1 MNFKRFAAVFLL
13 FWFFFI
19 IIFSLGVGGAG
30 YYLYK
35 DLKNNISD
43 IEDSKISIIQSLADA
58 TVLAASIDDDN
69 ERKTRLDAFYTS
81 QGNSNFY
88 EKAFLVSDNGTII
101 SHSNPAE
108 AKELN
113 YNIAADEFRYNTDII
128 FEVLNKTSEKV
139 SVNDY
144 YILGSEIP
152 FSKKEI
158 KYIKEYVYPGIDRNG
173 WIVTRVFDINSKK
186 GQKIN
191 YVSCFIVSKTAI
203 YDEIHNS
210 IKSAKKLL
218 LIILSVSFALAF
230 FVSFIVLIIFVISG
244 KKSRISESAY
254 PGELDHYKASLQTTD
269 YNDQNEII
277 LYEDDESSD
286 SNIIIQD
293 AIPIRKRR

>member
-19 IIFSLGVGGAG
+19 IIFLLGVGGSG

-35 DLKNNISD
+35 DLKSNIRD

-69 ERKTRLDAFYTS
+69 ERKSRLDAFYTDS
-81 QGNSNFY
+81 GNGNFY

-128 FEVLNKTSEKV
+128 FEVLNKTTEKV

-144 YILGSEIP
+144 YIMGSDIP

-173 WIVTRVFDINSKK
+173 WIVTRVFDVNSKK

-191 YVSCFIVSKTAI
+191 YVSCFIVSKSTI
-203 YDEIHNS
+203 YDEINNS
-210 IKSAKKLL
+210 IKSAKKS
-218 LIILSVSFALAF
+218 IVVISAVSFAL
-230 FVSFIVLIIFVISG
+230 SFIVSFVVFIIFVISG
-244 KKSRISESAY
+244 KKSGKSESAFEVKSDY
-254 PGELDHYKASLQTTD
+254 SATSLQEPD
-269 YNDQNEII
+269 FNGQNEII
-277 LYEDDESSD
+277 LYEDDESMN

>member
-30 YYLYK
+30 YYLYQ
-35 DLKNNISD
+35 DLKNSISD

-81 QGNSNFY
+81 QGNGNFY

-173 WIVTRVFDINSKK
+173 WIVTRVFDVNSKK

-210 IKSAKKLL
+210 IITAKKLL
-218 LIILSVSFALAF
+218 LVILSVSFALAF
-230 FVSFIVLIIFVISG
+230 IVSFVVFIIFVISG
-244 KKSRISESAY
+244 KKSRIYESAY
-254 PGELDHYKASLQTTD
+254 SGEPDHYKASLQTPD
-269 YNDQNEII
+269 YSDQNEII

>member
-1 MNFKRFAAVFLL
+1 MNFKRFAAVFML

-19 IIFSLGVGGAG
+19 IIFSLGVVGAG

-35 DLKNNISD
+35 DLKNNIRD

-69 ERKTRLDAFYTS
+69 ERKSRLDAFYTDA
-81 QGNSNFY
+81 GNSNFY

-101 SHSNPAE
+101 SHSDPAE

-128 FEVLNKTSEKV
+128 FEVLNKTADKV

-144 YILGSEIP
+144 YIMGSVIP

-158 KYIKEYVYPGIDRNG
+158 KYIKEYLYPGIDRNG
-173 WIVTRVFDINSKK
+173 WIVSRVFDVKTKK
-186 GQKIN
+186 GQITN
-191 YVSCFIVSKTAI
+191 YVSCFIISKSDI

-210 IKSAKKLL
+210 IKIAKKS
-218 LIILSVSFALAF
+218 IVVISSVSFALAF
-230 FVSFIVLIIFVISG
+230 IVSFVVFVIFVISG
-244 KKSRISESAY
+244 KRSGISESAFEY
-254 PGELDHYKASLQTTD
+254 ESD
-269 YNDQNEII
+269 YSGTSSRLPDYSGQNEIV
-277 LYEDDESSD
+277 LYEDDELPDSS
-286 SNIIIQD
+286 IIIQD